1 MKQQEVRKVTIGEN
15 NFYIRPLP
23 AFRAANLT
31 GELTAL
37 VVPLLSGFAP
47 LLEAVGRSEGNEK
60 DKPKEENGLFKDKPE
75 EKGGLFDVNIADA
88 APAIAGAFS
97 SLSGDKLENLL
108 NHLVITGGNIAIEQP
123 GEKAEVLSKELADE
137 VFCTDIQDMF
147 ILAFEVIHTNYNGFF
162 AKLGGRFGQ
171 VIGGLIQRATPRQ
184 ENTASLT

>member
-37 VVPLLSGFAP
+37 VIPLLSGFAP
-47 LLEAVGRSEGNEK
+47 FLEAVGRSGGDEK
-60 DKPKEENGLFKDKPE
+60 DKT
-75 EKGGLFDVNIADA
+75 KGKGSLLDVNITDA

-97 SLSGDKLENLL
+97 SLSGDKLEDLL
-108 NHLVITGGNIAIEQP
+108 HHLLITGGNIAVEQP

-147 ILAFEVIHTNYNGFF
+147 ILAFEVIRTNYNGFF

-171 VIGGLIQRATPRQ
+171 VIGGLIQKVTPRQ
-184 ENTASLT
+184 ENTASST